1 MGFLWLIRFSI
12 SCWIDLAQWNKFKR
26 LGSIDFSLLDF
37 VDQVK
42 KILFRGFGLADLF
55 W

>member
-1 MGFLWLIRFSI
+1 MGFLWLIRLSK
-12 SCWIDLAQWNKFKR
+12 SCWIDLAQWNEFTR
-26 LGSIDFSLLDF
+26 LALIDVIILDF

-42 KILFRGFGLADLF
+42 KILFRRFGLADLF